1 MARRGEARRT
11 RHRVEGARRD
21 ASREGGRR
29 PRLRVDAA
37 ARARV
42 RTARPVPRLR
52 IRRRERGPH
61 GLYGKAQARLQGSLT
76 GLARLLEPPRLRTR
90 GRGLDEMRRATW
102 LELFFDLVFVAAV
115 GQLAN
120 ALSTHPTPA
129 RFFEFL
135 GLFVPVWWAW
145 MGFTF
150 YANRFDTDDLPYRL
164 LMLCAMFG
172 VAALATTIPG
182 VFRGQTQGFPLAYIA
197 IRLVLITLYARASRH
212 VPEAHALVRTF
223 LTFFGF
229 AILVWAV
236 SLGVG
241 APWAYVLWGVAL
253 AIELAAP
260 IRAWRALPDAPV
272 DRRHLP
278 ERFGLLTLIVLGES
292 VLAVVLAVSKVSWD
306 AGSAAAAALGFVVA
320 AALWWIYFDF
330 LDEGALSARGIF
342 GGLTYTYMN
351 YFVVAGLA
359 ALGAGVK
366 LAILA
371 SGGDHGY
378 DDTSWVLSAGLAM
391 TMFGL
396 GVIQLVAGTVV
407 VDADVV
413 LRLLTAAIALV
424 VIPFDLRPLTVL
436 AVFAAVLVAQIVYE
450 LAQHETHTHEAEI

>member
-1 MARRGEARRT
+1 M
-11 RHRVEGARRD
+11 
-21 ASREGGRR
+21 
-29 PRLRVDAA
+29 RLDF
-37 ARARV
+37 
-42 RTARPVPRLR
+42 
-52 IRRRERGPH
+52 G
-61 GLYGKAQARLQGSLT
+61 
-76 GLARLLEPPRLRTR
+76 RLLEPPRLRTR
-90 GRGLDEMRRATW
+90 GRDLDEMRRATW

-115 GQLAN
+115 SQLAN
-120 ALSTHPTPA
+120 ALSHHPTPT

-172 VAALATTIPG
+172 VAALAATIPS
-182 VFRGQTQGFPLAYIA
+182 VFRGATEGFAIAYIA
-197 IRLVLITLYARASRH
+197 VRLVLFTLYARASRH
-212 VPEAHALVRTF
+212 VPEARALVRTF
-223 LTFFGF
+223 LRFFGL
-229 AILVWAV
+229 AILVWVA
-236 SLGVG
+236 SLAFA

-260 IRAWRALPDAPV
+260 IRAWRSLPDAPV

-292 VLAVVLAVSKVSWD
+292 VLAVVLGVSEVSWD
-306 AGSAAAAALGFVVA
+306 ARSAATAAAGFTVA

-330 LDEGALSARGIF
+330 LDEGALTARGIF

-351 YFVVAGLA
+351 YFVVVGLA

-366 LAILA
+366 LAIL
-371 SGGDHGY
+371 GEEG
-378 DDTSWVLSAGLAM
+378 TSWVLSAGLSM
-391 TMFGL
+391 TMLGL

-413 LRLLTAAIALV
+413 LRFATAAIALLL
-424 VIPFDLRPLTVL
+424 IPLELSPL
-436 AVFAAVLVAQIVYE
+436 AVVSIFAVVLVAQVVYE
-450 LAQHETHTHEAEI
+450 LARHETHTHPAEI

>member
-1 MARRGEARRT
+1 MKPGF
-11 RHRVEGARRD
+11 
-21 ASREGGRR
+21 
-29 PRLRVDAA
+29 
-37 ARARV
+37 
-42 RTARPVPRLR
+42 
-52 IRRRERGPH
+52 
-61 GLYGKAQARLQGSLT
+61 
-76 GLARLLEPPRLRTR
+76 ARLLEPPRLRTR
-90 GRGLDEMRRATW
+90 GRDLDEMRRATW

-115 GQLAN
+115 SQLAN
-120 ALSTHPTPA
+120 ALSHHPTPT

-172 VAALATTIPG
+172 VAALAATIPS
-182 VFRGQTQGFPLAYIA
+182 VFRGATEGFAIAYIA
-197 IRLVLITLYARASRH
+197 VRLVLFTLYARASRH
-212 VPEAHALVRTF
+212 VPEARALVRTF
-223 LTFFGF
+223 LRFFGL
-229 AILVWAV
+229 AILVWVA
-236 SLGVG
+236 SLAFA

-260 IRAWRALPDAPV
+260 IRAWRSLPDAPV

-292 VLAVVLAVSKVSWD
+292 VLAVVLGVSEVSWD
-306 AGSAAAAALGFVVA
+306 ARSAATAAAGFTVA

-330 LDEGALSARGIF
+330 LDEGALTARGIF

-351 YFVVAGLA
+351 YFVVVGLA

-366 LAILA
+366 LAIL
-371 SGGDHGY
+371 GEEG
-378 DDTSWVLSAGLAM
+378 TSWVLSAGLSM
-391 TMFGL
+391 TMLGL

-413 LRLLTAAIALV
+413 LRFATAAIALLL
-424 VIPFDLRPLTVL
+424 IPLELSPL
-436 AVFAAVLVAQIVYE
+436 AVVSIFAVVLVAQVVYE
-450 LAQHETHTHEAEI
+450 LARHETHTHPAEI

>member
-1 MARRGEARRT
+1 M
-11 RHRVEGARRD
+11 
-21 ASREGGRR
+21 
-29 PRLRVDAA
+29 
-37 ARARV
+37 
-42 RTARPVPRLR
+42 
-52 IRRRERGPH
+52 
-61 GLYGKAQARLQGSLT
+61 T
-76 GLARLLEPPRLRTR
+76 GFARLLDPPRLRTR
-90 GRGLDEMRRATW
+90 GRGVDEMRRATW

-115 GQLAN
+115 SQLAN
-120 ALSTHPTPA
+120 ALAAEPTTT

-172 VAALATTIPG
+172 VAVLATTIPS
-182 VFRGQTQGFPLAYIA
+182 VFTGATEGFPIAYVA
-197 IRLVLITLYARASRH
+197 VRLVLIALYARASRH
-212 VPEAHALVRTF
+212 VPEAQALVRVF
-223 LTFFGF
+223 LRGF
-229 AILVWAV
+229 SLAV
-236 SLGVG
+236 VFWLASLLLE

-260 IRAWRALPDAPV
+260 VRAWRFLPDAPV

-292 VLAVVLAVSKVSWD
+292 VLAVVLGVSKVSWD
-306 AGSAAAAALGFVVA
+306 AGSAAAAVAGFLVA

-330 LDEGALSARGIF
+330 LDEGALTARGIF

-351 YFVVAGLA
+351 YCVVVGLA

-371 SGGDHGY
+371 SGGDHHY
-378 DDTSWVLSAGLAM
+378 DDTSWVLSAGLALAM
-391 TMFGL
+391 VGL

-407 VDADVV
+407 VDTDVV

-424 VIPFDLRPLTVL
+424 LVPFGLSPL
-436 AVFAAVLVAQIVYE
+436 AVVSIFAAVLVAQVVFE
-450 LAQHETHTHEAEI
+450 LARHETHTHPAEI